1 MQCGRLR
8 KLTEHECRVVQNQRN
23 GILDFY
29 MVVLLFS
36 LLMAD
41 NQLFFLPKRML
52 RFSFVFLQLN
62 HIFFNLHLSPL
73 PSVQILA
80 KTPNAKKKKKK
91 K

>member
-1 MQCGRLR
+1 
-8 KLTEHECRVVQNQRN
+8 
-23 GILDFY
+23 
-29 MVVLLFS
+29 
-36 LLMAD
+36 MAD